1 MAESSNPATPS
12 RFDMGGQ
19 RFSRFVPE
27 DDGYR
32 PPTLT
37 AQGREDV
44 ERLRA
49 KVRKHNPGYIYTNGV
64 SLPSQLPSVP
74 ELLDELASHV
84 RSARTDQSIPNTPLP
99 EVETS
104 ELAKAG
110 FDWKAI
116 ADCAIEALETG
127 SRRPL
132 PLANDPA
139 AAEIPGLDIIAAS
152 RATTTP
158 PPPPAEQATQPQP
171 EAAPE
176 MPEESE
182 PETVPEAAPATPA
195 DWESSEATWTETAP
209 APADAAQPLAP
220 EVGVPLTHA
229 PDMATSETEVPEEV
243 LPLLGEPMAP
253 AEPAADTDAPVPDQE
268 LPESEAPEAAQ
279 EVTELWSEPEELA
292 AIDAEEIEISEELP
306 EQLPQD
312 LAEELPEDL
321 LEQLPEEISE
331 ELPEQLP
338 EELPVEP
345 AEGESTEQTL
355 AAEISA
361 VEDLVSQRVY
371 DDDVLESEGNDD
383 ELFVGDVEGEVA
395 HWEVN
400 PEEAPEVPSLEPDQL
415 AATSDEAPAEVASET
430 ELEANLEQTELPEG
444 AEVAEE
450 LPAAALLEETE
461 INEPQLETELTLQ
474 DSASA
479 ESADEATPEL
489 SEETPVED
497 LEAAD
502 IPETDLLAELPEGL
516 PEDLPEELPEELPE
530 QVPDL
535 SAAHIGEDF
544 TETDVDLADL
554 DLGELEDL
562 EPELE
567 TTELEL
573 TELETTE
580 LETTEEPG
588 LDEPLEEPAGTDT
601 ENQVEPADEIPVE
614 LPEDLQTAEETALPG
629 SEAIGMEEPEP
640 DSPQDSDAVNLEEVD
655 SVVDSESEV
664 FFAAPTTTSDEMT
677 GNDTVAEN
685 EESEPNAADL
695 PYLGENA
702 EDMLVQ
708 ADGAEHDA
716 SEEELPFEIPQ
727 VQGDIPEAMQ
737 EGFPEWEPTM
747 SSEAAPGADE
757 ELFAAGG
764 QNGPAEAEPAKQG
777 FFSKLFSKKSKKAR

>member
-12 RFDMGGQ
+12 RFGMGGQ

-152 RATTTP
+152 RAATTP
-158 PPPPAEQATQPQP
+158 SPAEQATPPQS
-171 EAAPE
+171 ETAPE
-176 MPEESE
+176 IPVESE
-182 PETVPEAAPATPA
+182 PETVPEAAPAPPA
-195 DWESSEATWTETAP
+195 DWESSETTRAETAL
-209 APADAAQPLAP
+209 APADAAGPLAP

-229 PDMATSETEVPEEV
+229 PEAATPETEVPEEV

-268 LPESEAPEAAQ
+268 LPESEAPEGTPEAA
-279 EVTELWSEPEELA
+279 ELWSEHEELA
-292 AIDAEEIEISEELP
+292 AIDAEEIELPEVLP

-321 LEQLPEEISE
+321 LAQLPEEISE

-338 EELPVEP
+338 EELPIEP

-361 VEDLVSQRVY
+361 AEDLVGQRVY

-395 HWEVN
+395 HWEVA
-400 PEEAPEVPSLEPDQL
+400 PEESVEVLPLEPDQP
-415 AATSDEAPAEVASET
+415 AATSDETPAEVSAET
-430 ELEANLEQTELPEG
+430 ELEANLEQTELPED

-474 DSASA
+474 DSDSV
-479 ESADEATPEL
+479 EPVDEASPEL
-489 SEETPVED
+489 SEEPLVED
-497 LEAAD
+497 LELAD
-502 IPETDLLAELPEGL
+502 IPETDLLAK
-516 PEDLPEELPEELPE
+516 LPEELPEELPE

-535 SAAHIGEDF
+535 SAAQIGEDF

-567 TTELEL
+567 SA
-573 TELETTE
+573 E

-588 LDEPLEEPAGTDT
+588 LDQTIEEPAGTDT
-601 ENQVEPADEIPVE
+601 TNQVEPADEIPVE
-614 LPEDLQTAEETALPG
+614 RPQDLQTTEETALPG

-640 DSPQDSDAVNLEEVD
+640 DSPQGSDAANPEEVD
-655 SVVDSESEV
+655 LVADLESEV
-664 FFAAPTTTSDEMT
+664 SFAAPATTSDELT
-677 GNDTVAEN
+677 GNDTVSEN

-702 EDMLVQ
+702 EDMLAQ

-716 SEEELPFEIPQ
+716 GEEELPFEIPQ

-764 QNGPAEAEPAKQG
+764 QDGPAEAEPAKQG

>member
-152 RATTTP
+152 RATTP
-158 PPPPAEQATQPQP
+158 PPPSAEQATPPQP
-171 EAAPE
+171 ETAPE

-182 PETVPEAAPATPA
+182 PETVSEEAPATPA
-195 DWESSEATWTETAP
+195 DWESSETTWTETAP

-229 PDMATSETEVPEEV
+229 PDATVPETEVPEEV

-253 AEPAADTDAPVPDQE
+253 AEPAADTAAPAPDQE

-361 VEDLVSQRVY
+361 AEDLVGQRVY

-400 PEEAPEVPSLEPDQL
+400 PEEAPEVLPLEPDQP

-479 ESADEATPEL
+479 EPVDEATAEL
-489 SEETPVED
+489 TEETPVED
-497 LEAAD
+497 LEPAD
-502 IPETDLLAELPEGL
+502 ISETDLLAELPE
-516 PEDLPEELPEELPE
+516 EL
-530 QVPDL
+530 PDL

-567 TTELEL
+567 TA
-573 TELETTE
+573 E

-588 LDEPLEEPAGTDT
+588 LDEPIEEPAGTDT

-614 LPEDLQTAEETALPG
+614 LPEDFQTTEETALPG
-629 SEAIGMEEPEP
+629 SEAIGMERPEP
-640 DSPQDSDAVNLEEVD
+640 DSSQGSDAIDSEEVD
-655 SVVDSESEV
+655 LVADLESEV
-664 FFAAPTTTSDEMT
+664 SFAAPTTASDELT

-685 EESEPNAADL
+685 AESEPSVADL

-702 EDMLVQ
+702 EDMLAQ
-708 ADGAEHDA
+708 ADQTEPDA
-716 SEEELPFEIPQ
+716 GEEELPFEIPQ

-747 SSEAAPGADE
+747 STEAAPGADE

-764 QNGPAEAEPAKQG
+764 QDGPAEAEPAKQG
-777 FFSKLFSKKSKKAR
+777 FFSRLFSKKSKKDR

>member
-74 ELLDELASHV
+74 ELLDELANHV

-116 ADCAIEALETG
+116 ADCAIAALETG

-139 AAEIPGLDIIAAS
+139 AAEIPGLDIIAAA
-152 RATTTP
+152 RAATT
-158 PPPPAEQATQPQP
+158 PPPAEQAALPQP
-171 EAAPE
+171 ETEPQMSAELEPE
-176 MPEESE
+176 IVPEE
-182 PETVPEAAPATPA
+182 APAHLT
-195 DWESSEATWTETAP
+195 DWQPSETTWSETAP
-209 APADAAQPLAP
+209 AP

-229 PDMATSETEVPEEV
+229 SDAAAPETEVPEEV

-253 AEPAADTDAPVPDQE
+253 AESAADTTAPALDQE
-268 LPESEAPEAAQ
+268 LPESEAPAGASEA
-279 EVTELWSEPEELA
+279 TEPWSEPEDLA
-292 AIDAEEIEISEELP
+292 AIDAEEMELPEELP
-306 EQLPQD
+306 EQLPED
-312 LAEELPEDL
+312 LAEE
-321 LEQLPEEISE
+321 
-331 ELPEQLP
+331 LP

-345 AEGESTEQTL
+345 ADGELTEQTF

-361 VEDLVSQRVY
+361 AEDLVGQRVY

-383 ELFVGDVEGEVA
+383 ELFVGDVDGEVA
-395 HWEVN
+395 HWEIDS
-400 PEEAPEVPSLEPDQL
+400 EESAEVLPLEPDQP
-415 AATSDEAPAEVASET
+415 AAVSDEAPAEVASET
-430 ELEANLEQTELPEG
+430 ELEANLEQIELSED
-444 AEVAEE
+444 AEVAAE

-474 DSASA
+474 DSAPA
-479 ESADEATPEL
+479 EPADEASPEL
-489 SEETPVED
+489 TEETPVDD

-502 IPETDLLAELPEGL
+502 IFGTDSLGE
-516 PEDLPEELPEELPE
+516 LPEELPEELS
-530 QVPDL
+530 DL
-535 SAAHIGEDF
+535 SGAEEGEDF

-562 EPELE
+562 EPDPEPIELE
-567 TTELEL
+567 TTEPEP
-573 TELETTE
+573 TG
-580 LETTEEPG
+580 EPG
-588 LDEPLEEPAGTDT
+588 LDEPIEELAGTEPAD
-601 ENQVEPADEIPVE
+601 QVKPADEILVE
-614 LPEDLQTAEETALPG
+614 LTEDVQTTEETALPG

-640 DSPQDSDAVNLEEVD
+640 DSSRDSDVVNPEEVD
-655 SVVDSESEV
+655 LVADSE
-664 FFAAPTTTSDEMT
+664 FAAPLEAPVAASEELA

-685 EESEPNAADL
+685 AESELAAADL

-702 EDMLVQ
+702 EDMLAQ
-708 ADGAEHDA
+708 ADQAEPEA
-716 SEEELPFEIPQ
+716 TEEELPFEIPQ

-737 EGFPEWEPTM
+737 EGFPEWDPTA
-747 SSEAAPGADE
+747 SAEGAPGADE
-757 ELFAAGG
+757 ELFAAGYED
-764 QNGPAEAEPAKQG
+764 AEAAVEPVKQG
-777 FFSKLFSKKSKKAR
+777 FFSRLFSKRSKK

>member
-195 DWESSEATWTETAP
+195 DWESSETTWTETAP

-268 LPESEAPEAAQ
+268 LPESEAPEGTPEAA
-279 EVTELWSEPEELA
+279 ELWSEHEELA
-292 AIDAEEIEISEELP
+292 AIDAEEIELSEELP
-306 EQLPQD
+306 EQLPED

-345 AEGESTEQTL
+345 TEGESTEQTL

-361 VEDLVSQRVY
+361 AEDLVGQRVY
-371 DDDVLESEGNDD
+371 DDDVLEAEGNDD

-395 HWEVN
+395 HWEVTT
-400 PEEAPEVPSLEPDQL
+400 EESPEVPPLEPDQPV
-415 AATSDEAPAEVASET
+415 ATSDEAPADAAAET
-430 ELEANLEQTELPEG
+430 ELEANLEQTELPED

-535 SAAHIGEDF
+535 SAAQIGEDF

-664 FFAAPTTTSDEMT
+664 FFAAPTTATDELT

-685 EESEPNAADL
+685 AESEPSGADL

-716 SEEELPFEIPQ
+716 GEEELPFEIPQ

-764 QNGPAEAEPAKQG
+764 QDGPAEAGPAKQG

>member
-1 MAESSNPATPS
+1 MAESSNPAIPS

-84 RSARTDQSIPNTPLP
+84 RSARTDHSIPNTPLP

-116 ADCAIEALETG
+116 ADCAIAALETG

-139 AAEIPGLDIIAAS
+139 AAEIPGLDIIAAA
-152 RATTTP
+152 RASTT
-158 PPPPAEQATQPQP
+158 PPPAEQAAPPHPETAPQ
-171 EAAPE
+171 
-176 MPEESE
+176 MPAEPE
-182 PETVPEAAPATPA
+182 PETVPEEAPAHPT
-195 DWESSEATWTETAP
+195 DWQPSETTWPETAP
-209 APADAAQPLAP
+209 SPADAAQSPAP
-220 EVGVPLTHA
+220 EVNVPLTHA
-229 PDMATSETEVPEEV
+229 PDAAAPETEVPEEV

-253 AEPAADTDAPVPDQE
+253 AEPAADTAAPVLDQE
-268 LPESEAPEAAQ
+268 LPESEAPVGAPEAA
-279 EVTELWSEPEELA
+279 EPWSEPEELA
-292 AIDAEEIEISEELP
+292 AIDAEEMELPEELP
-306 EQLPQD
+306 EQLPED
-312 LAEELPEDL
+312 LSEELPEDL
-321 LEQLPEEISE
+321 V
-331 ELPEQLP
+331 EQLP

-345 AEGESTEQTL
+345 VDGELTEQTL

-383 ELFVGDVEGEVA
+383 ELFVGDVDGEVA
-395 HWEVN
+395 HWEIN
-400 PEEAPEVPSLEPDQL
+400 PEESAEVLPLEPDEP
-415 AATSDEAPAEVASET
+415 AATSDEAPAEVVFET
-430 ELEANLEQTELPEG
+430 ELEANLEQTELSED
-444 AEVAEE
+444 AEVAAE

-474 DSASA
+474 DSAPA
-479 ESADEATPEL
+479 EPVEAASPEL
-489 SEETPVED
+489 TEETLVED

-502 IPETDLLAELPEGL
+502 ILET
-516 PEDLPEELPEELPE
+516 DLPEELPEELS
-530 QVPDL
+530 DL
-535 SAAHIGEDF
+535 SVTEVEEDF

-562 EPELE
+562 EPE
-567 TTELEL
+567 TEP
-573 TELETTE
+573 TEPEP
-580 LETTEEPG
+580 TEEPS
-588 LDEPLEEPAGTDT
+588 LDEPIEELAGTELVD
-601 ENQVEPADEIPVE
+601 QVEPAEEIPVE
-614 LPEDLQTAEETALPG
+614 LPEDLQTTEETALPG

-640 DSPQDSDAVNLEEVD
+640 DSSLDSDVVNPEEVD
-655 SVVDSESEV
+655 LVANSE
-664 FFAAPTTTSDEMT
+664 FAAALEAPAAASDELA
-677 GNDTVAEN
+677 GNDTVVESAEN
-685 EESEPNAADL
+685 EPDAADL

-702 EDMLVQ
+702 EDMLAQ
-708 ADGAEHDA
+708 ADQAELEA
-716 SEEELPFEIPQ
+716 TEEEPPFEIPQ

-747 SSEAAPGADE
+747 SSEDAPGADE
-757 ELFAAGG
+757 ELFAAGE
-764 QNGPAEAEPAKQG
+764 QDSSAEAEPVKQG

>member
-152 RATTTP
+152 RAATTP
-158 PPPPAEQATQPQP
+158 SPAEQATPPQP
-171 EAAPE
+171 ETALE

-182 PETVPEAAPATPA
+182 PETVSEDASATPA
-195 DWESSEATWTETAP
+195 DWESSETTWTETAP

-229 PDMATSETEVPEEV
+229 PDATVPETEVPEEV

-253 AEPAADTDAPVPDQE
+253 AEPAADTAAPALDQE
-268 LPESEAPEAAQ
+268 LPESESPEAAQ

-331 ELPEQLP
+331 EPPEQLP

-361 VEDLVSQRVY
+361 AEDLVGQRVY

-400 PEEAPEVPSLEPDQL
+400 PEEAPEVLPLEPDQL

-479 ESADEATPEL
+479 EPVDEATAEL
-489 SEETPVED
+489 TEETPVEN
-497 LEAAD
+497 LEPAD
-502 IPETDLLAELPEGL
+502 IPETDLLAELP
-516 PEDLPEELPEELPE
+516 DELPEELPE
-530 QVPDL
+530 ALPDL
-535 SAAHIGEDF
+535 SSAQIGEDF
-544 TETDVDLADL
+544 TETDVDLVDL

-567 TTELEL
+567 TA
-573 TELETTE
+573 ELETTE
-580 LETTEEPG
+580 LEITEEPG
-588 LDEPLEEPAGTDT
+588 LDEPIEEPAGTDT

-614 LPEDLQTAEETALPG
+614 LPEDFQTTEETALPG
-629 SEAIGMEEPEP
+629 SEAIGMERPEP
-640 DSPQDSDAVNLEEVD
+640 DSSQGSDAIDSEEVD
-655 SVVDSESEV
+655 LVADLESEV
-664 FFAAPTTTSDEMT
+664 SFAAPTTASDELT

-685 EESEPNAADL
+685 AESEPSGADL

-702 EDMLVQ
+702 EDMLAQ
-708 ADGAEHDA
+708 ADQTEPDA
-716 SEEELPFEIPQ
+716 GEELPFEIPQ

-747 SSEAAPGADE
+747 STEAAPGADE
-757 ELFAAGG
+757 ELFAASG
-764 QNGPAEAEPAKQG
+764 QDGPAEAEPAKQG
-777 FFSKLFSKKSKKAR
+777 FFSRLFSKKSKKDR